1 MNQNEI
7 DAVLRE
13 YEVISVQLDALKK
26 KQDEVLG
33 LIYKELDSRS
43 SDTNWATKLIGKE
56 YECTRSAKKII
67 SVEDF
72 REALGEWIEP
82 EDMDRCIRQGETV
95 IKELPDRIKL
105 NEVNTLMKEGGMVAE
120 QIEKIT
126 EKVSNGI
133 KIKQKE
139 TKNGK

>member
-13 YEVISVQLDALKK
+13 YEVISVQLSALKK

-33 LIYKELDSRS
+33 MIYKELDSRS
-43 SDTNWATKLIGKE
+43 SDTNWATKLVGKE

-72 REALGEWIEP
+72 REALGEWIDP
-82 EDMDRCIRQGETV
+82 EDMDRCIRKGYTRLVE
-95 IKELPDRIKL
+95 EPDRVML
-105 NEVNTLMKEGGMVAE
+105 TELNTLMKEGGMVADR
-120 QIEKIT
+120 IEKIT

>member
-1 MNQNEI
+1 MNQAEI

-105 NEVNTLMKEGGMVAE
+105 NEVNTLMKEGGMVADR
-120 QIEKIT
+120 IEKIT